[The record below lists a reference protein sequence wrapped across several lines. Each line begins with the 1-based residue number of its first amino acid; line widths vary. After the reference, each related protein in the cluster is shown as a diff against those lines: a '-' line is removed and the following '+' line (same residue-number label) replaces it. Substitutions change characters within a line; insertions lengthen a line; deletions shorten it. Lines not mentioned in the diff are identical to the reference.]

1 MKNKNLSSA
10 IKFRNF
16 CFNNELKADVVAEV
30 LNVSVAT
37 IYKYWSGG
45 AAVPDTN
52 KKILEEKFGLDIYD
66 TFFKEL

>member
-16 CFNNELKADVVAEV
+16 CFNNELRANDIAEC

-37 IYKYWSGG
+37 IYKYWSGSV
-45 AAVPDTN
+45 AVPDTS
-52 KKILEEKFGLDIYD
+52 KKILEEKFGLNIYD

>member
-1 MKNKNLSSA
+1 MKSKNLSSS

-16 CFNNELKADVVAEV
+16 CFNNELKAEIIAEA

-37 IYKYWSGG
+37 IYKYWSGSV
-45 AAVPDTN
+45 AVPDTN
-52 KKILEEKFGLDIYD
+52 KKILEKKFGLDIYD